1 MSSAACCMSHV
12 ACCML
17 SVACCM
23 LPPGAHALGASSYVR
38 THTRAQ
44 RASAD
49 ALVGMA
55 VADEAVEY
63 KASVAHA
70 RTVHWPQM
78 PRHILCTAAAPH
90 PSLQSSVGLQL
101 EQFAVNCNAAE
112 KALLADVMEAHP
124 DASYMPVELLRLF
137 KVRRSVAVG
146 HS

>member
-1 MSSAACCMSHV
+1 
-12 ACCML
+12 
-17 SVACCM
+17 M

-55 VADEAVEY
+55 VADEAVEH

-70 RTVHWPQM
+70 CTVHWPQL
-78 PRHILCTAAAPH
+78 PRHILCGAAAPN

-101 EQFAVNCNAAE
+101 SQIAVNCNAAE
-112 KALLADVMEAHP
+112 KALLADVTAKQP
-124 DASYMPVELLRLF
+124 DASYIELLRLF
-137 KVRRSVAVG
+137 KVRRSVADA